1 MTAKTNGETMTAKPH
16 PITLDQLARLFDA
29 ANRANSE
36 LAAAHRMR
44 PRDRDAIERA
54 RQRSSALNSAYD
66 AAKRQHKRQKK
77 AAQKSAML
85 TSFYLDY
92 KEANQL

>member
-1 MTAKTNGETMTAKPH
+1 MTTKPQSITME
-16 PITLDQLARLFDA
+16 QLARLFDA

-44 PRDRDAIERA
+44 PRDRDAVERA

-66 AAKRQHKRQKK
+66 AAKRQHKRQRK

-85 TSFYLDY
+85 TTMIGFYLDS
-92 KEANQL
+92 KEANSV

>member
-1 MTAKTNGETMTAKPH
+1 VTTKPQR
-16 PITLDQLARLFDA
+16 ITLEQLARLFDA

-66 AAKRQHKRQKK
+66 AAKRQHKRQQK

-85 TSFYLDY
+85 TTMIGFYLDHQ
-92 KEANQL
+92 EANQS

>member
-1 MTAKTNGETMTAKPH
+1 MTAPTQPV
-16 PITLDQLARLFDA
+16 TLEQLARLFEA
-29 ANRANSE
+29 ANKANSE
-36 LAAAHRMR
+36 LSAAHCAK

-85 TSFYLDY
+85 TTMIGFYLDY
-92 KEANQL
+92 KEANS